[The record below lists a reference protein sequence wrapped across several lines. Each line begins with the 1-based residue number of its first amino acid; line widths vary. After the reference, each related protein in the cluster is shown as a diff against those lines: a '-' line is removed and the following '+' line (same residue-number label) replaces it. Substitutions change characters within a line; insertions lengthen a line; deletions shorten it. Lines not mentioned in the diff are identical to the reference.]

1 MPNWMGQVSNEE
13 LNSKLDRQG
22 RTLHMILERIT
33 KMSAEFDRLTKEVGE
48 TKDAADKAVGL
59 IQSLAQQIRDN
70 VGDPAALTA
79 LADSLDA
86 SQKEINDA
94 VDAAGATPT
103 TTPTQPAPAPV
114 EPAPVDN
121 TVGSSTDTTTGE
133 PASGSFPL

>member
-22 RTLHMILERIT
+22 RTLHMIDERIR

-48 TKDAADKAVGL
+48 TKDAADKAVAL

-86 SQKEINDA
+86 SQKEINEA
-94 VDAAGATPT
+94 VDAAGT
-103 TTPTQPAPAPV
+103 PAPV
-114 EPAPVDN
+114 TQPTDGSASTTAPDN
-121 TVGSSTDTTTGE
+121 TVGSSVDTSSE
-133 PASGSFPL
+133 PSSGSFTL

>member
-22 RTLHMILERIT
+22 RTLHMILERIS

-48 TKDAADKAVGL
+48 TKDAADKAVAL

-79 LADSLDA
+79 LADSLDN

-94 VDAAGATPT
+94 VDAAGTPVVVT
-103 TTPTQPAPAPV
+103 PAPAP

-121 TVGSSTDTTTGE
+121 SVGSSADTT
-133 PASGSFPL
+133 GSATSEVPQL